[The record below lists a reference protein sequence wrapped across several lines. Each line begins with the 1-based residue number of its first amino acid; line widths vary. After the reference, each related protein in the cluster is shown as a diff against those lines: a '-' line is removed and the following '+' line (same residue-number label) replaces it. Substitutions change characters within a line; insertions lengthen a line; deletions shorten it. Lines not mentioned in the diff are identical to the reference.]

1 MAMPAARV
9 RVTLEQLHAL
19 PDDGNRYELIDGELF
34 VSPAPTWVHQRVQLE
49 IALLLTP
56 YAAATGLEVL
66 TAPIAV
72 RVPPDTEM
80 QPDVLL
86 IPRLSQVTTPEGWL
100 LLRRLSLVVEILS
113 PSTARSDGQQ
123 KRLLYGSESVPVY
136 WMFDMKRRQV
146 ECWHRCDVQGS
157 IEQNTLTLDLSPDT
171 PPLVTDLPTFFRSVL
186 DD

>member
-146 ECWHRCDVQGS
+146 ECWHPGDVQGS